1 LVLSQEGFAARS
13 YRHSLGVDHADRQQR
28 TQRHWISMPPFEHV
42 ANGDVIV
49 VVTNVRA
56 DWGNQTDTVSGGN
69 VVQQRKGLLQ

>member
-1 LVLSQEGFAARS
+1 
-13 YRHSLGVDHADRQQR
+13 
-28 TQRHWISMPPFEHV
+28 MPPFEHV
-42 ANGDVIV
+42 ANVDVIV